1 MSADKKESDTFKL
14 MKWFHNIEEQNE
26 TVKDWIKKSIL
37 SGDIESAEKGRR
49 RLKNNIEKMREIVGF
64 LNKKNKP

>member
-14 MKWFHNIEEQNE
+14 LKWFQNIEQQNE

-37 SGDIESAEKGRR
+37 SGDFESAERVRR
-49 RLKNNIEKMREIVGF
+49 RLKVNIKQMREIVG
-64 LNKKNKP
+64 LLKKQK